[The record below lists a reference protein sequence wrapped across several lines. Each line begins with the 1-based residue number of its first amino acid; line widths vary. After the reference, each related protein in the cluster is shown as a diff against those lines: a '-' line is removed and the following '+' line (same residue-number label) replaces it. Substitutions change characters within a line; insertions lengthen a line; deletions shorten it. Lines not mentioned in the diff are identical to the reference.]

1 MQQVRIGIVGIGN
14 MGSAHAQNIFA
25 GRIPG
30 GVLKAVCD
38 INPERL
44 EWARNCFGN
53 DLLTFDDAEKMFAS
67 GIIDA
72 AIIATPH
79 YMHPPLAIQAFKSS
93 LHVLVEKPAGVYT
106 KQVREM
112 NEVAEKTDKVFCMM
126 FNQRINPVYQ
136 KVKDLVQS
144 GELGEL
150 RRVNWIITDWFRT
163 QAYYDSGSWRATWSG
178 EGGGV
183 LVNQCPHQLDL
194 LQWICGLPKRVMS
207 FCQYGK
213 HHNIEVEDE
222 VTAYFEYENGATGVF
237 ITSTGEYPGT
247 NRLEITGDRGKII
260 VEDNKISFHRTRDS
274 VENILENCP
283 ESFPKP
289 EVWYCD
295 VPVYGQN
302 TAHNGILTNWV
313 QAILNGTPLIA
324 PGTEGIRGV
333 ELANAIHLSSWVG
346 DWVEIPVDEEL
357 FLQKLNE
364 RISSSRGQK
373 KVIKNKVS
381 DVSGS
386 FGA

>member
-1 MQQVRIGIVGIGN
+1 MKQVRIGIIGIGN
-14 MGSAHAQNIFA
+14 MGSLHAKSIFE
-25 GRIPG
+25 GKVPG
-30 GVLKAVCD
+30 GVLTAVCD

-44 EWARNCFGN
+44 EWAKSCFVN
-53 DLLTFDDAEKMFAS
+53 NVETFDDAQKMFAS

-72 AIIATPH
+72 VIIATPH
-79 YMHPPLAIQAFKSS
+79 YLHPTLAIQAFQYS

-150 RRVNWIITDWFRT
+150 RRVNWIITEWFRT
-163 QAYYDSGSWRATWSG
+163 QAYYDSGSWRATWGG

-183 LVNQCPHQLDL
+183 IVNQCPHQLDL
-194 LQWICGLPKRVMS
+194 LQWIYGLPKRVMS

-222 VTAYFEYENGATGVF
+222 VTAYFEYENGSTGVF
-237 ITSTGEYPGT
+237 ITSTGECPGT
-247 NRLEITGDRGKII
+247 NRLEITGDRGKIV
-260 VEDNKISFHRTRDS
+260 VENNKISFYRTRDS
-274 VENILENCP
+274 VKNILQTSP
-283 ESFPKP
+283 QIFAAP
-289 EVWYCD
+289 EVWHCD
-295 VPVYGQN
+295 VPVHGQN
-302 TAHNGILTNWV
+302 TSHIGIMTNWV
-313 QAILNGTPLIA
+313 QAILNATPLIA

-333 ELANAIHLSSWVG
+333 ELANAIHLSSWIK
-346 DWVEIPVDEEL
+346 DWVEIPVNEEL

-364 RISSSRGQK
+364 KINSSSYK
-373 KVIKNKVS
+373 KVVQNKVS
-381 DVSGS
+381 DVTGTFGS
-386 FGA
+386 